1 MKRIPERG
9 KICAFI
15 CGLNVN
21 TGKSVWLVPIVPGV
35 NKAKDGFGNI
45 RIQVTDKLYI
55 ILRNLDILPVTKK
68 TMKYFKHIL

>member
-1 MKRIPERG
+1 M
-9 KICAFI
+9 
-15 CGLNVN
+15 
-21 TGKSVWLVPIVPGV
+21 WLDPIVSGV
-35 NKAKDGFGNI
+35 IKAKDGFGNI